1 MRPRAPGSGRARV
14 GGSSDAV
21 EYRIDYLAGEDHA
34 RRWEPWGM
42 SARHPRN
49 SLRLRKLNLARSRF
63 STETG
68 RRVVRQPRRSCC
80 KRLLPR

>member
-1 MRPRAPGSGRARV
+1 VPARAGSDRARR
-14 GGSSDAV
+14 GLRDAV
-21 EYRIDYLAGEDHA
+21 EHRIDYLAGEDLA

-42 SARHPRN
+42 FARHPRN
-49 SLRLRKLNLARSRF
+49 SLRLRKLNPAGSRF

-68 RRVVRQPRRSCC
+68 LRVVRQPRRACR